1 MADDG
6 FIVPPPWL
14 VPPAAPVTP
23 RIEQADDTPD
33 PITVPPGVAD
43 SATFRMP
50 QERQRTPP
58 PPPAPDV
65 VFFPSTPGL
74 PPAPPVQADP
84 PAPPTTPT
92 PMAPPPPPPGAA
104 PLLPPPPPVQLAPPA
119 PPVQS
124 APPAPPVQLAPPA
137 PPVVE
142 VDDSTVHVSRQ
153 ARAWRLEL
161 GESPPVI
168 VRGALFL
175 GRNPS
180 ANSEHPDA
188 SVLAVNDPSKSVSK
202 THAMLELREG
212 GLWLT
217 DLHSTNG
224 CRVLAPDGSE
234 VALKPGEAFA
244 VAAGSTIELGEYAIR
259 VSHG

>member
-14 VPPAAPVTP
+14 VPPAAPAKPVD
-23 RIEQADDTPD
+23 EQADEAPD

-43 SATFRMP
+43 SATFRIP

-92 PMAPPPPPPGAA
+92 PTAPPPPPSGAA
-104 PLLPPPPPVQLAPPA
+104 PLLPPPPPVELAPP
-119 PPVQS
+119 VG
-124 APPAPPVQLAPPA
+124 LA

-161 GESPPVI
+161 GESPPVV

-180 ANSEHPDA
+180 ANSEHPQA
-188 SVLAVNDPSKSVSK
+188 SVLAVDDPSKSVSK
-202 THAMLELREG
+202 THALIELRDG

-234 VALKPGEAFA
+234 LTLMPGEAVA
-244 VAAGSTIELGEYAIR
+244 VAVGSTIELGEYAIR
-259 VSHG
+259 VSRD

>member
-14 VPPAAPVTP
+14 VPPAAPAEP
-23 RIEQADDTPD
+23 AAEQADDTPD

-43 SATFRMP
+43 SATFRLP

-65 VFFPSTPGL
+65 VFFPSAPGL
-74 PPAPPVQADP
+74 PPAPPVHADP

-92 PMAPPPPPPGAA
+92 PTAPPPPPAV
-104 PLLPPPPPVQLAPPA
+104 PLLPPPPPPPVQLAPPA
-119 PPVQS
+119 PP
-124 APPAPPVQLAPPA
+124 APPA
-137 PPVVE
+137 VE

-153 ARAWRLEL
+153 VRAWRLEL
-161 GESPPVI
+161 GDSPPVV

-180 ANSEHPDA
+180 ANSEHPQA
-188 SVLAVNDPSKSVSK
+188 SVLAVDDPSKSVSK
-202 THAMLELREG
+202 THAMIELRDG

-234 VALKPGEAFA
+234 LMLTPG
-244 VAAGSTIELGEYAIR
+244 VSSPVSAGSTIELGEYPIR